1 MLVTSVKFDV
11 PQRSCLGN
19 KTEATTGW
27 NDPGSWEMPQRSC
40 LGNKTEAETL
50 TGLRLELVDA
60 STKLP
65 R

>member
-1 MLVTSVKFDV
+1 MASGFVPNFP

-19 KTEATTGW
+19 KTEAFTVNG
-27 NDPGSWEMPQRSC
+27 DDADRMI
-40 LGNKTEAETL
+40 L
-50 TGLRLELVDA
+50 A

>member
-1 MLVTSVKFDV
+1 MWRMATCASDML

-19 KTEATTGW
+19 KTEAG
-27 NDPGSWEMPQRSC
+27 
-40 LGNKTEAETL
+40 AE
-50 TGLRLELVDA
+50 EVVSAPDFCA

>member
-1 MLVTSVKFDV
+1 MSKS

-19 KTEATTGW
+19 KTEASARTITHVAT
-27 NDPGSWEMPQRSC
+27 PSRPQRSC
-40 LGNKTEAETL
+40 LGNKTEAFTVNGDDADRMIL
-50 TGLRLELVDA
+50 A

>member
-1 MLVTSVKFDV
+1 MSKS

-19 KTEATTGW
+19 KTEASARTITHVAT
-27 NDPGSWEMPQRSC
+27 PSRPQRSC
-40 LGNKTEAETL
+40 LGNKTEAL
-50 TGLRLELVDA
+50 SGGIGVRPELPA